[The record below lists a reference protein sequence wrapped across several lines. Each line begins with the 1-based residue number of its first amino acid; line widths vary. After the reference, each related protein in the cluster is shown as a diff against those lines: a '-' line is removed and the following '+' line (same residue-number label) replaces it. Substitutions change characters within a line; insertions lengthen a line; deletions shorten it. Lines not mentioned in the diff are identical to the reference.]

1 MTDIRFIELANRW
14 ISDAQVKIKSEVAV
28 SNEQARTLKALVL
41 VYEAKIDAILQP
53 NFDKQVRI
61 SMGTKGNLVR
71 WSSRFR
77 QQP

>member
-53 NFDKQVRI
+53 NLDKQVRI
-61 SMGTKGNLVR
+61 SMGTKRNLVR
-71 WSSRFR
+71 WSSCFR